1 MAHSQ
6 EGKSVSVSVLP
17 IIVVSFPCL
26 SPAMCLVRRSVKD
39 PQDSDFLFLPPLGLW
54 LFFGWMVRCS
64 TK

>member
-17 IIVVSFPCL
+17 IIVVRFPCL
-26 SPAMCLVRRSVKD
+26 SPAMCLVRRRAKD
-39 PQDSDFLFLPPLGLW
+39 PRDSDFLFLLPLALW
-54 LFFGWMVRCS
+54 LFFGSMVRCS